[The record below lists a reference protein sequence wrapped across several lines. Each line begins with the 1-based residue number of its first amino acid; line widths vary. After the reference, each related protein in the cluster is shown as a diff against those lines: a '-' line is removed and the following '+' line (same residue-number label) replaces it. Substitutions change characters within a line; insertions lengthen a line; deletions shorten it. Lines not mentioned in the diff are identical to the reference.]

1 MKVYISGPMTGL
13 PDYNRAAFFRAAEAL
28 KEKGCYVP
36 VHTAWMVDQLSR
48 VDYMRMALQMMLT
61 CDAIYLLRGW
71 IDSAGAQTEYAIAS
85 LCGLQLMYEEDEEND
100 C

>member
-13 PDYNRAAFFRAAEAL
+13 PDYNRAAFFRAAEEL

-36 VHTAWMVDQLSR
+36 VHTAWMIDQLTR
-48 VDYMRMALQMMLT
+48 ADYMRMALQMMLT

-71 IDSAGAQTEYAIAS
+71 ENSLGARVEKSIADV
-85 LCGLQLMYEEDEEND
+85 CGLQLMYEED
-100 C
+100 

>member
-1 MKVYISGPMTGL
+1 MKVYIAGPMTGL
-13 PDYNRAAFFRAAEAL
+13 PDYNRAAFFCAAEAL

-36 VHTAWMVDQLSR
+36 VHTAWMVDCLSR

-61 CDAIYLLRGW
+61 CEAIYLLRDW
-71 IDSAGAQTEYAIAS
+71 NNSAGAQTEHAIAA
-85 LCGLQLMYEEDEEND
+85 LCGLQLMYEDDEDD

>member
-1 MKVYISGPMTGL
+1 MKVYISGPMTGK

-28 KEKGCYVP
+28 KKKGCYVP

-61 CDAIYLLRGW
+61 CDAIYLLKGW
-71 IDSAGAQTEYAIAS
+71 KTSLGALQEFSVAQ
-85 LCGLQLMYEEDEEND
+85 LCGLKIITEEEQ
-100 C
+100 